1 MVDKD
6 DIYSKSVAAI
16 DKLTLQIYKEFQEEH
31 KDLLIQNPKEYWRRA
46 SIYKEDKLRKILY
59 NMKKWLF
66 NNFYIDNIKSI
77 YKSFYF
83 HYLLITTKKNTT
95 FLNDY

>member
-1 MVDKD
+1 MKKYIKLLKTQQPYKKMVDKD

-59 NMKKWLF
+59 NMKK
-66 NNFYIDNIKSI
+66 
-77 YKSFYF
+77 
-83 HYLLITTKKNTT
+83 
-95 FLNDY
+95 